1 MLRAERVLRRYEK
14 KLFSVE
20 NVVGTGL
27 GYKIVEGRTTNEPA
41 VIILVKKKKTER
53 ELPRSQILPKKL
65 ENVMT
70 DVIEVGEVRFLDAR
84 TQKTRPAM
92 PGVSIGHYKVT
103 AGTFGAVV
111 KDEVTGEPLILSNNH
126 VLANAT
132 SGRDGRA
139 SIGDLVFQPGPY
151 DGGGPEDVI
160 AHLYRFVPV
169 EKDLAPS
176 RCSVA
181 RRGENFINFFL
192 KFLKP
197 DYKVAFLKQKP
208 AYNFVDAAVAKPVDP
223 NYVKAEIMELGEIK
237 GIAEPSIGMT
247 LIKSGRTS
255 GVSKSE
261 IRALS
266 VRIRVIMSPGE
277 EATFHDQLLA
287 GPMAQPGDS
296 GSLVVNEKMEAV
308 GLLFAGSEMA
318 TLINPISLVLKLLRV
333 TF

>member
-1 MLRAERVLRRYEK
+1 MLRAERILRRYEK
-14 KLFSVE
+14 KLFTIE

-27 GYKIVEGRTTNEPA
+27 GYKIIEGKTTNEPA
-41 VIILVKKKKTER
+41 IIVLVKKKKSER

-70 DVIEVGEVRFLDAR
+70 DVIEVGEVRFLDVR
-84 TQKTRPAM
+84 TQKSRPAM

-111 KDEVTGEPLILSNNH
+111 KDEITGEPLILSNNH
-126 VLANAT
+126 VLANA
-132 SGRDGRA
+132 SNGKDGKA
-139 SIGDLVFQPGPY
+139 SIGDPILQPGPY
-151 DGGGPEDVI
+151 DGGGPQDVI
-160 AHLYRFVPV
+160 AHLYRFIPV
-169 EKDLAPS
+169 EKDIAPS

-181 RRGENFINFFL
+181 KRGENFINFFL

-197 DYKVAFLKQKP
+197 DYRLAFLKQNP
-208 AYNFVDAAVAKPVDP
+208 AYNLVDAAVARPVNPD
-223 NYVKAEIMELGEIK
+223 YIKAEIMELGEIK
-237 GIAEPSIGMT
+237 GIAKPSIGMT

-261 IRALS
+261 IKALN
-266 VRIRVIMSPGE
+266 VRIRVIMTPGE
-277 EATFHDQLLA
+277 EATFRDQLLA

-308 GLLFAGSEMA
+308 GLLFAGSDVA
-318 TLINPISLVLKLLRV
+318 TLINPILSVLKLLRV